1 MLLTLLFRIKKTI
14 RIAKSQTTNAF
25 SYLKGANNKM
35 DKVNAV
41 IQYIEQH
48 YHDEICNVHVETL
61 TGCSF
66 SDFSDE
72 FQKVT
77 GLQFLRYLIRRQL
90 TLIKD
95 ELCCTDDLQNKNYS
109 PFNSWDEFSN
119 LFRCEF
125 KITADSA
132 IANKHIILQERENRG
147 ISDD

>member
-1 MLLTLLFRIKKTI
+1 MKKNNPDCQ
-14 RIAKSQTTNAF
+14 KSTTNAF

-48 YHDEICNVHVETL
+48 YHDEICNAHVEAL

-66 SDFSDE
+66 SDFSDK

-95 ELCCTDDLQNKNYS
+95 ELCRTDDLQNKDYS
-109 PFNSWDEFSN
+109 PFNTWDEFSN

-125 KITADSA
+125 KITVDSA

>member
-1 MLLTLLFRIKKTI
+1 MKKNNPDCQ
-14 RIAKSQTTNAF
+14 KSTTNAF

-48 YHDEICNVHVETL
+48 YHDEICNAHVETL

-95 ELCCTDDLQNKNYS
+95 ELCRTHDLQNIDYS

-125 KITADSA
+125 KITVDSA

-147 ISDD
+147 VSDD

>member
-1 MLLTLLFRIKKTI
+1 MKKNNPDCQKSNDKCLFR
-14 RIAKSQTTNAF
+14 F
-25 SYLKGANNKM
+25 KGANNKM
-35 DKVNAV
+35 DKVNVV

-48 YHDEICNVHVETL
+48 YHDEICNAHVETL

-66 SDFSDE
+66 SDFLDE

-95 ELCCTDDLQNKNYS
+95 ELCRTEDLQNKNYS
-109 PFNSWDEFSN
+109 PFNSWNEFSN
-119 LFRCEF
+119 LFCCEF
-125 KITADSA
+125 KITVDSA

>member
-1 MLLTLLFRIKKTI
+1 
-14 RIAKSQTTNAF
+14 
-25 SYLKGANNKM
+25 M

-48 YHDEICNVHVETL
+48 YHDEICNAHVEAL

-66 SDFSDE
+66 SDFSDK

-95 ELCCTDDLQNKNYS
+95 ELCRTDDLQNKDYS

-125 KITADSA
+125 KITVDSA

>member
-1 MLLTLLFRIKKTI
+1 
-14 RIAKSQTTNAF
+14 
-25 SYLKGANNKM
+25 M

-48 YHDEICNVHVETL
+48 YHDEICNTHVEAL

-66 SDFSDE
+66 SAFSDE

-95 ELCCTDDLQNKNYS
+95 ELCHTDDLRNKNYS

-125 KITADSA
+125 KITVDTA

-147 ISDD
+147 ILDD